1 MRALGYAVAIVL
13 LFQTAAR
20 ADSCSDFDQKV
31 TNQFAGPIAAAATAC
46 QKTALLIKEMNV
58 ALHAPSECLNA
69 TDRATLKAGIRQSKQ
84 SFQDQGCGH

>member
-1 MRALGYAVAIVL
+1 MRVLGYAAAIAL
-13 LFQTAAR
+13 LTHTAAW

-31 TNQFAGPIAAAATAC
+31 TRQFAGPIAAATTAC

-58 ALHAPSECLNA
+58 ALHAPSECLND

-84 SFQDQGCGH
+84 SFRDQNCGN